1 MLNSILLYTSRQQME
16 KGDGMANNQFL
27 VFTKRPSGNRGIG
40 GRGEYEL
47 AGESNGFKSSEL
59 VGKHFYIHLYDK
71 DYPTPVHLTNQG
83 GKPRL
88 RLSNPNDRKHV
99 THIAGLV
106 ASLLMLPSPCRSE
119 SKASH
124 ALPVLQDD
132 AYLLDVSCRL
142 LDVAEDV
149 AIVEP
154 VWLTA
159 RSGALTDDIHTKIIE
174 VDQRVSQIKEMLEHA
189 SASLLGGVVN
199 GQLSTFKH
207 AIEGPGEDFYYQCR
221 TSVDAIMDALA
232 DVDADY
238 LNGVD
243 SLPFL
248 RSLLKLYVLDIE
260 DIPSPE
266 ALPPIRT
273 NSDLNKAVQ
282 RRQRAER
289 WYRRKEERGASASR
303 FANDVMI
310 AYHRRCVVCGLELPK
325 TGMGRSGIEAAHILP
340 WADFDLDVVTNGLAL
355 CRNHHWAFD
364 SRVITLVCND
374 ARRNTYILRP
384 GDHYEEFE
392 QSVSLPNE
400 IVNELG
406 ERGSRPIDE
415 ALLPADKAFRPSP
428 DYLERFNGLFS
439 LAG

>member
-154 VWLTA
+154 V
-159 RSGALTDDIHTKIIE
+159 
-174 VDQRVSQIKEMLEHA
+174 
-189 SASLLGGVVN
+189 
-199 GQLSTFKH
+199 
-207 AIEGPGEDFYYQCR
+207 
-221 TSVDAIMDALA
+221 
-232 DVDADY
+232 
-238 LNGVD
+238 
-243 SLPFL
+243 
-248 RSLLKLYVLDIE
+248 
-260 DIPSPE
+260 
-266 ALPPIRT
+266 
-273 NSDLNKAVQ
+273 
-282 RRQRAER
+282 
-289 WYRRKEERGASASR
+289 
-303 FANDVMI
+303 
-310 AYHRRCVVCGLELPK
+310 
-325 TGMGRSGIEAAHILP
+325 
-340 WADFDLDVVTNGLAL
+340 
-355 CRNHHWAFD
+355 
-364 SRVITLVCND
+364 
-374 ARRNTYILRP
+374 
-384 GDHYEEFE
+384 
-392 QSVSLPNE
+392 
-400 IVNELG
+400 
-406 ERGSRPIDE
+406 
-415 ALLPADKAFRPSP
+415 
-428 DYLERFNGLFS
+428 
-439 LAG
+439 